1 MSNEYIP
8 KKPPGLMIWEE
19 DMKLMID
26 LPDEQVGRI
35 LKALFAFRMNDEV
48 VILDDPLEQ
57 SFLRQVTE
65 KAHRDEVNYKET
77 NRQRSET
84 MRNREST

>member
-19 DMKLMID
+19 DMKLIVE
-26 LPDEQVGRI
+26 LPDEQAGRI

-57 SFLRQVTE
+57 AFLSQVTE

-84 MRNREST
+84 MRKK